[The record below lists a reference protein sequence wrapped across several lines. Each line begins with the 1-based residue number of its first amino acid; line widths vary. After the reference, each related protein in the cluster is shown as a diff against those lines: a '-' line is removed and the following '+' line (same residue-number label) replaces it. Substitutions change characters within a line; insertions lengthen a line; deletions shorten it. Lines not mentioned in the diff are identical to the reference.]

1 MSSKNGW
8 SRRTLP
14 ITDVKLVI
22 MVDAELDQLLD
33 VVGRKLRLTKSS
45 LARMAICRLTEDAL
59 TREMSR
65 EDTDEPLLKRFF
77 CKTMPAKEKPASAE
91 GEKAPKGFNA
101 AEVLGDK
108 PQDAPLGVSKEQMT
122 KLLLLAARG
131 ATKQEDLDEIFE
143 LMNSNQ

>member
-59 TREMSR
+59 TRELSR
-65 EDTDEPLLKRFF
+65 EDADEPLLKRFF
-77 CKTMPAKEKPASAE
+77 KETLPTAPRQKKPPEPKEVCEEEVLDTAEREPKPAK
-91 GEKAPKGFNA
+91 
-101 AEVLGDK
+101 L
-108 PQDAPLGVSKEQMT
+108 SK
-122 KLLLLAARG
+122 KHLLLALRG
-131 ATKQEDLDEIFE
+131 ATKQEDIDEILE
-143 LMNSNQ
+143 LLEDAE

>member
-59 TREMSR
+59 TRELSR
-65 EDTDEPLLKRFF
+65 EDADEPLLKRFF
-77 CKTMPAKEKPASAE
+77 KETLPMKPRRKKIPDEQQKDFDEECLGEEERATTPAPAK
-91 GEKAPKGFNA
+91 
-101 AEVLGDK
+101 L
-108 PQDAPLGVSKEQMT
+108 SK
-122 KLLLLAARG
+122 KHLYLALRG
-131 ATKQEDLDEIFE
+131 ATKQEDIDEILALLE
-143 LMNSNQ
+143 DAE

>member
-59 TREMSR
+59 TRELSR
-65 EDTDEPLLKRFF
+65 EDADEPLLKRFF
-77 CKTMPAKEKPASAE
+77 KETLPTAPRQKETPEPKGGCEEEVLDTAEREPKPAK
-91 GEKAPKGFNA
+91 
-101 AEVLGDK
+101 L
-108 PQDAPLGVSKEQMT
+108 SK
-122 KLLLLAARG
+122 KHLLLALRG
-131 ATKQEDLDEIFE
+131 ATKQEDIDEILE
-143 LMNSNQ
+143 LLEDAE